1 MPLDQSEL
9 KPVRPPVTGYRVIL
23 PDDWARIP
31 LRHGTQDAVRQ
42 ILDEAFSRIPPGA
55 PRDKVGAYKREWE
68 RMLRAAIIR
77 AQHSDAL
84 DLYMPFR
91 SRRDVNLGASV
102 IVSETLLPRRRGSD
116 AGEPT
121 DVAVGLLSRDGA
133 EGADLSSGELDGA
146 LAVRREHVV
155 RADPGRGA
163 ELASRRVEYVAS
175 VPDDPRRW
183 FVAAFSTVGGG
194 RPDDEL
200 ADALVDWF
208 DAVMTTFR
216 WRRE

>member
-1 MPLDQSEL
+1 MTPE
-9 KPVRPPVTGYRVIL
+9 RPPVTGYSVIL

-55 PRDKVGAYKREWE
+55 PRDKVGAYERELE
-68 RMLRAAIIR
+68 RRLRATVTR
-77 AQHSDAL
+77 AQHSNAL
-84 DLYMPFR
+84 DLYIPFR
-91 SRRDVNLGASV
+91 SRRNVNLGASLV
-102 IVSETLLPRRRGSD
+102 VSETLLPRRRGSD
-116 AGEPT
+116 AGAPT
-121 DVAVGLLSRDGA
+121 DVAVGLLSQEAA
-133 EGADLSSGELDGA
+133 EGADLTSGDLDGA

-175 VPDDPRRW
+175 VPDDPHRW
-183 FVAAFSTVGGG
+183 FVAAFSAVGSG

-216 WRRE
+216 WRRG